1 MTNQEYMKNIEQYFV
16 SLQFAK
22 RLIRE
27 RIISN
32 KDYDLIEEKLAE
44 KYGINI
50 NSLYRAN
57 DLIDSKSRGNITD

>member
-27 RIISN
+27 GIISN

>member
-27 RIISN
+27 GIISN
-32 KDYDLIEEKLAE
+32 KDYNLIEEKLAE